1 MFLGPIASANTLLKD
16 PTKRDALRDQFG
28 ARAVEMEGSGIADAT
43 WTHGI
48 GYLVVRG
55 ICDYCDATKND
66 TWQMY
71 AAMAAAAYVLA
82 LLEAMPGLGNG
93 RSVQDAYDLLGE
105 GGTDA
110 HLVGAEPE
118 PKPVSAVGP
127 APTPPRIVPHKLFIS
142 YAHTDPDRSLAG
154 ALRDGLRRAGC
165 EVFIDEIELGAD
177 WSEQITAAVAA
188 SGYFILL
195 LSACSVHSEMVRE
208 EVRLA
213 HARRKAEGVPRLLP
227 VRVAYTGPLGYVL
240 GAWVNTYQ
248 WATWETPDDNERVL
262 RQILDVVGGRV
273 EAPAPGATAPVGL
286 APSDDFRRPEPMADL
301 SDLTAPGGTLSPDD
315 PFYVERAADRKIR
328 VSAHRLK
335 ETVVIKAPRQMGKSS
350 LLGRYLTECRR
361 VGKKTALIDLSLF
374 AYPELADYP
383 TFLTALAKILLRRL
397 RLGNQPPT
405 IAGQS
410 DMSDFVQ
417 NLVLGAVPDNI
428 VIAFD
433 EVDRVLGLPY
443 QSDFFAMLRY
453 WCNQRADTQQPESAR
468 LELALVISTEPYLLI
483 SKADRSP
490 FNVGVVI
497 ELPLSIQTNVVS

>member
-1 MFLGPIASANTLLKD
+1 M
-16 PTKRDALRDQFG
+16 
-28 ARAVEMEGSGIADAT
+28 
-43 WTHGI
+43 
-48 GYLVVRG
+48 
-55 ICDYCDATKND
+55 
-66 TWQMY
+66 
-71 AAMAAAAYVLA
+71 
-82 LLEAMPGLGNG
+82 
-93 RSVQDAYDLLGE
+93 
-105 GGTDA
+105 
-110 HLVGAEPE
+110 
-118 PKPVSAVGP
+118 
-127 APTPPRIVPHKLFIS
+127 
-142 YAHTDPDRSLAG
+142 
-154 ALRDGLRRAGC
+154 
-165 EVFIDEIELGAD
+165 
-177 WSEQITAAVAA
+177 
-188 SGYFILL
+188 
-195 LSACSVHSEMVRE
+195 
-208 EVRLA
+208 
-213 HARRKAEGVPRLLP
+213 PRLLP

-315 PFYVERAADRKIR
+315 PFYVERTADRKIR

-453 WCNQRADTQQPESAR
+453 WCNQRADTQQPEWAR

-497 ELPLSIQTNVVS
+497 ELPPFNTDECRELNRRYNNPPVLREDLAEELRRELLSGHPFLTRLAYYLLTPPDPIDFEALKRDAARLDGPFGDHLRALLAKLQRHADQDLLTSLRQVILHGTVPNDDVFDRLHGAGVVRREGDKVVFANGLYAHFFGSLP